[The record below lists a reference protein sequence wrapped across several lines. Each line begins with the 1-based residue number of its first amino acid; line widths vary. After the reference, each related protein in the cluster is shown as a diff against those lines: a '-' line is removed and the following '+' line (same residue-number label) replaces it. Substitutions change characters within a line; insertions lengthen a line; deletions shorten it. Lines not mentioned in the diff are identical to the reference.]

1 MNDRNP
7 PWKQEGEQ
15 VSVSFG
21 QWLRRQRE
29 IREVPL
35 REIADVTKISLRYL
49 EALEQDRFDVLPAPV
64 FAKGFL
70 REYSKYVGLDDDE
83 VVNSFL
89 IASGEIVR
97 DEDEERKDTDQE
109 PARAAN
115 RTTLFAILA
124 VAAIVGVVA
133 VLAFV
138 VSRPATPPPRASAMA
153 APVLPPPA
161 APVVEVEPQPAA
173 EVSPLTV
180 IIDFTEDCW
189 VEAVVDE
196 DRTISEL
203 RVQGESMRLEA
214 EGRVLLTLGNPAG
227 VQLEVNGKPYDF
239 SVSGKRIVRN
249 LEIDL
254 DLAQQLEAGD
264 L

>member
-1 MNDRNP
+1 M
-7 PWKQEGEQ
+7 
-15 VSVSFG
+15 
-21 QWLRRQRE
+21 
-29 IREVPL
+29 

-89 IASGEIVR
+89 IASGEIVA
-97 DEDEERKDTDQE
+97 DEEEEGREADQE
-109 PARAAN
+109 PTRTGN

-138 VSRPATPPPRASAMA
+138 ISRPGTPPPRASAIA
-153 APVLPPPA
+153 APVPPPPSV
-161 APVVEVEPQPAA
+161 PVIEDEPEPATD
-173 EVSPLTV
+173 VSPLTV

-189 VEAVVDE
+189 VEALVDE

-214 EGRVLLTLGNPAG
+214 ENQVLLTLGNPGG
-227 VQLEVNGKPYDF
+227 VQVEVNGRPYDF
-239 SVSGKRIVRN
+239 SSNGNRIVRN

-254 DLAQQLEAGD
+254 HLAQKLVAGD